1 MDREDVGGARIGT
14 TGGERGRA
22 HVAGASVEPA
32 LSDGMPT
39 FDQALFHWRG
49 VVDGAHA
56 SEEGERES
64 RAAATIA
71 DELRYGFAE
80 LADVERAITF
90 FGSSRTPPEHPLYG
104 RVREL
109 CAHLAR
115 AGYAVM
121 TGGGPGLMEAA
132 NRGAR
137 DGGSLSIGC
146 NLEFPVRE
154 IPNDYVQLLLR
165 FRHFFARK
173 VMFLRYASA
182 YVIAP
187 GGFGTLDELFE
198 ALTLI
203 QTDTVRSCPVIVLGG
218 EEWDALRRWLE
229 RYPLADGRI
238 GASDLD
244 LIEAVE
250 TPEQA
255 LAIIEAAAIGARE
268 G

>member
-1 MDREDVGGARIGT
+1 MADGERGSVASGEQPQGVSPREAA
-14 TGGERGRA
+14 GGERPTPLA
-22 HVAGASVEPA
+22 HEPA
-32 LSDGMPT
+32 PAHALT
-39 FDQALFHWRG
+39 FDQALFTWLGSR
-49 VVDGAHA
+49 DGMRQLEQHA
-56 SEEGERES
+56 AGTIAKELEEGFD
-64 RAAATIA
+64 A
-71 DELRYGFAE
+71 
-80 LADVERAITF
+80 LAGVERAITF
-90 FGSSRTPPEHPLYG
+90 FGSSRTPAGHPLYE

-109 CAHLAR
+109 CAHIAG

-146 NLEFPVRE
+146 NLEFPIRE
-154 IPNDYVQLLLR
+154 IPNEHLDLLLR
-165 FRHFFARK
+165 FKHFFARK

-187 GGFGTLDELFE
+187 GGYGTLDELFE

-203 QTDTVRSCPVIVLGG
+203 QTETVRSCPVIVLGG
-218 EEWDALRRWLE
+218 EEWDALRSWLE

-238 GASDLD
+238 GAGDLD
-244 LIEAVE
+244 LIQLVARPQEALE
-250 TPEQA
+250 ILERAAT
-255 LAIIEAAAIGARE
+255 LARG